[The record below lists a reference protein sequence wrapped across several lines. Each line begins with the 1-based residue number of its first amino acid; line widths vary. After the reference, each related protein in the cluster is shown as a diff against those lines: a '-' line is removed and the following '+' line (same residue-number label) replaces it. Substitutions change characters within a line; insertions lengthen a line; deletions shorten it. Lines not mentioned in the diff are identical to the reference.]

1 MLRFFRKIRQ
11 RLLTDNKFSKY
22 LLYAV
27 GEILLVV
34 IGILIALQVDSW
46 NETRKDRLRVR
57 SHLEELKTELL
68 NDLNRWEEIMTRFEK
83 LDEAGLY
90 LNTFLSGSL
99 DKTDTLKLTESYLR
113 AGHLAY
119 FGVTAVAYNNLVSSG
134 DINNIK
140 NDSIKR
146 LLGLLHS
153 DDEWSKKYLNEG
165 IVNVYNAYHNY
176 MIKHTNPH
184 VVRQDFTNRNSILS
198 GPEVLITASSINWE
212 NVKKDSTYKI
222 LLNQVI
228 ANRIIQKMTY
238 LLWKEDIVKI
248 LKIINAELDK

>member
-1 MLRFFRKIRQ
+1 
-11 RLLTDNKFSKY
+11 
-22 LLYAV
+22 
-27 GEILLVV
+27 V
-34 IGILIALQVDSW
+34 IGILIALQIDTW
-46 NETRKDRLRVR
+46 NEARKDQIRVR

-68 NDLNRWEEIMTRFEK
+68 NDLTRLEEIMTRFEA

-90 LNTFLSGSL
+90 LNKFLSESL
-99 DKTDTLKLTESYLR
+99 DETDTLKLTTSYLR

-134 DINNIK
+134 DINYIE

-153 DDEWSKKYLNEG
+153 DDEWSKKYINEG
-165 IVNVYNAYHNY
+165 MVNVYNAYHNY
-176 MIKHTNPH
+176 MIKHTHPLI
-184 VVRQDFTNRNSILS
+184 VRQDFTNRNSILS
-198 GPEVLITASSINWE
+198 KTEASITTSSINWD
-212 NVKKDSTYKI
+212 NVKKDSTYKM

-228 ANRIIQKMTY
+228 ANRIVQKMTY

-248 LKIINAELDK
+248 IEIIHAELDN